1 MGKIQNEAE
10 EHLAQLAFTNLFLF
24 ILEELLYKFYIILY
38 KNEKA
43 LPGLTKCNNK
53 KNGYKAFK

>member
-1 MGKIQNEAE
+1 MGKIQNEVE
-10 EHLAQLAFTNLFLF
+10 EHLAQLAFTNLLLF

-43 LPGLTKCNNK
+43 LPGLTKYNNK
-53 KNGYKAFK
+53 KWK